1 MAVPAPSAPVTTGP
15 SGRPGSGFWHS
26 VSSSFSRM
34 PLRIKLIAALL
45 TLLIAALT
53 AISIGGAFV
62 LRDYLHSNADQQIS
76 TQLGQFKQQVQE
88 TAQGGRLQTS
98 SPSVICFAS
107 YLEAFVPAGGTQAQS
122 ITCPPFESGVSSLPQ
137 IPSTSWLDTHSG
149 QLVTVGSQTGN
160 DTWRLKTQQVTVQ
173 SPFGA
178 AIPGSLIIGEDLG
191 NINQTI
197 GRLVSIDLI
206 VGAIVV
212 IGLAIVGIAVVRTSM
227 QPLTEIE
234 RTAGKI
240 AAGDLTQRVAERD
253 PGTEVGSLGR
263 SLNVMLGRIEAAFH
277 AQVTSEANARRSEN
291 RMRRFIA
298 DASHELRTPLT
309 TIRGYAEYYRQR
321 GGLTPDGSSEL
332 GHEDLDRI
340 MNRVEDEATRM
351 GGLVEDL
358 LLLAR
363 IDQQRP
369 MERNPVDVLALAA
382 DAVQD
387 ARMVNPDR
395 EVTLTVGRD
404 TAFLVLG
411 DEARL
416 RQVIGNLTGNALT
429 HTPAGTPVEVNLRSG
444 QIGWG
449 ASGPVVIAGPDVP
462 PDLVPP
468 PPGAVSHAVPAVV
481 IEVIDHGPGLS
492 AEQKQRV
499 FERFYRA
506 DEARTRNT
514 GGTGLGLAIVSAL
527 VTAHDGAVAVD
538 SQAGQGATF
547 RVALPLAPEA
557 QDPGRGQRGVHVGSR
572 RAGRTAAGSVG
583 TSRGSRR
590 RRAKS
595 LETFFLNVRCPM
607 PAGPRHAPRRRN
619 SRRTGRRAR
628 AAGATGA
635 AAPGTASRR
644 PAGPP
649 RGRRPGCG
657 PGAARRTGPAW
668 PGRSPGDRRA
678 RPGRSASPGRRTTA
692 HCLTSSRRGS
702 GSAARPARPDH

>member
-1 MAVPAPSAPVTTGP
+1 MAAPAPSAPSTPGP
-15 SGRPGSGFWHS
+15 PRRSGRGAWRSL
-26 VSSSFSRM
+26 VDFSART
-34 PLRIKLIAALL
+34 PLRIKLITTVLL
-45 TLLIAALT
+45 LVIAALA
-53 AISIGGAFV
+53 AISVAGAFV
-62 LRDYLHSNADQQIS
+62 LRGYLNSNAN
-76 TQLGQFKQQVQE
+76 QQVTGLYYRFTSTLQR
-88 TAQGGRLQTS
+88 GGPYPDVVIGDCFGGYLQ
-98 SPSVICFAS
+98 
-107 YLEAFVPAGGTQAQS
+107 AFVPSNQQLTPCTGPG
-122 ITCPPFESGVSSLPQ
+122 SSPLPRL
-137 IPSTSWLDTHSG
+137 PSESWLKANSG
-149 QLVTVGSQTGN
+149 RFVTLPARSGS
-160 DTWRLKTQQVTVQ
+160 DTWRVYTEQTQVD
-173 SPFGA
+173 GA
-178 AIPGSLIIGEDLG
+178 LGEQISGTLIVAQDIG
-191 NINQTI
+191 NISHTI

-206 VGAIVV
+206 VGVIVV
-212 IGLAIVGIAVVRTSM
+212 IGLALVGIAVVRASM

-253 PGTEVGSLGR
+253 PATEVGSLGR

-277 AQVTSEANARRSEN
+277 AQATSEANARRSET

-321 GGLTPDGSSEL
+321 GGLAPDGSAEL
-332 GHEDLDRI
+332 GHQDLNRI

-387 ARMVNPDR
+387 ARMVAPGR

-416 RQVIGNLTGNALT
+416 RQVIGNLTSNALT
-429 HTPAGTPVEVNLRSG
+429 HTPDDTPVEVNLRSG

-481 IEVIDHGPGLS
+481 IEITDHGPGLTP
-492 AEQKQRV
+492 EQKQRV

-506 DEARTRNT
+506 DEARTRQT

-527 VTAHDGAVAVD
+527 VKAHGGAVSVE
-538 SQAGQGATF
+538 SQPGHGATF

-557 QDPGRGQRGVHVGSR
+557 QDPGDEDSDDGF
-572 RAGRTAAGSVG
+572 AAIGPPP
-583 TSRGSRR
+583 
-590 RRAKS
+590 AD
-595 LETFFLNVRCPM
+595 
-607 PAGPRHAPRRRN
+607 PAGENGQAN
-619 SRRTGRRAR
+619 GGSAW
-628 AAGATGA
+628 GAE
-635 AAPGTASRR
+635 
-644 PAGPP
+644 
-649 RGRRPGCG
+649 G
-657 PGAARRTGPAW
+657 PGEGPAERPRAPW
-668 PGRSPGDRRA
+668 EPAEMPDVVEQRRWK
-678 RPGRSASPGRRTTA
+678 PFS
-692 HCLTSSRRGS
+692 
-702 GSAARPARPDH
+702 